1 MSVLLVIERSKAGA
15 QLSAMVWTA
24 GDDDPRLLE
33 SRHFRGEGALKVWLA
48 GIVTR
53 YGRSNIRV
61 SCPESLEADDRLT
74 VLLEESVGPIVP
86 GVGPS
91 EA

>member
-15 QLSAMVWTA
+15 QLWAMVWTA

-33 SRHFRGEGALKVWLA
+33 SRKFRGEGAFKVWLA

-61 SCPESLEADDRLT
+61 TCPESLEADDRLT
-74 VLLEESVGPIVP
+74 VLLEESFGPIP
-86 GVGPS
+86 PSARPS
-91 EA
+91 EV